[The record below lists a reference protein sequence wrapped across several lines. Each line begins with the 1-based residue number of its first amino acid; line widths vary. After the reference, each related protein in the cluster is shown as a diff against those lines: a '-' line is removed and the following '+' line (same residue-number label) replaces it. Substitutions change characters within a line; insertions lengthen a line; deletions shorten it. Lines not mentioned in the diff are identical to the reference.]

1 MEIKVEPASGA
12 NAESAKPAE
21 DRRWRIVDRVMRLHG
36 YQSHAIIETLHAVQE
51 SFGYIDT
58 HALNYV
64 ANKLKVPLSRVYGV
78 ATFYHFFSLKPA
90 GEHTCVVCKGTA
102 CYIKGAEDIL
112 NGISERYGI
121 APGETTADGKLS
133 VVLARCIGACGL
145 APAVVYDDEVV
156 GKNTPQTVLDKI
168 GRWTNS

>member
-1 MEIKVEPASGA
+1 MEIKVERASGTKG
-12 NAESAKPAE
+12 ESAKPAE
-21 DRRWRIVDRVMRLHG
+21 DRRWQMVDRVMRLHG

-58 HALNYV
+58 YALNYV
-64 ANKLKVPLSRVYGV
+64 AKKLKVPLSRVYGV

-112 NGISERYGI
+112 NGISEHYGI
-121 APGETTADGKLS
+121 APGETTADGKVS